1 LVVLTEMY
9 IFVSECRRWH

>member
-9 IFVSECRRWH
+9 IFVPECRRWH